1 MQDIKNYFCPHPD
14 CKHHGLRGSGNLVKA
29 GTYTLKATGEKKQML
44 KCMVCGMR
52 FSETQ
57 NDLFAGY
64 HYGKQT
70 IQSIIVSVA
79 GGNSIRATAKK
90 LGLSK
95 DRVNSVVLKA
105 WAYADIML
113 SSLLHS
119 LHLKENQLDD
129 FWLFVQKNAR
139 RKNKN
144 NK

>member
-1 MQDIKNYFCPHPD
+1 
-14 CKHHGLRGSGNLVKA
+14 
-29 GTYTLKATGEKKQML
+29 ML